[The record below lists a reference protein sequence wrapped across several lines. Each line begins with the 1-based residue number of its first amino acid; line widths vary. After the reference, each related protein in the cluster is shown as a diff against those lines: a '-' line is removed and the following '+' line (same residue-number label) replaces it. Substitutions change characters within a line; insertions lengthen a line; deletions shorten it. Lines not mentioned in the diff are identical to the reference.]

1 MVTRKIAKELLHE
14 TMCAWERL
22 AQNRKIRSCT
32 IRKSQQ
38 FRSASLF
45 SILLDSKIF
54 WIVQMIL
61 KTVCAFLAF
70 VLELFGVYGDG
81 EFKWRYGYVL
91 FSVQTCTC
99 FIIMW
104 SWRHK
109 NVISSIYPMNFFQF
123 QFTLS
128 CFFIF

>member
-1 MVTRKIAKELLHE
+1 MRPCVLGKDLLRIEKSGLVQYVSRK
-14 TMCAWERL
+14 
-22 AQNRKIRSCT
+22 
-32 IRKSQQ
+32 Q
-38 FRSASLF
+38 FPSASLF

-81 EFKWRYGYVL
+81 EFKWHYGYVL

-104 SWRHK
+104 S
-109 NVISSIYPMNFFQF
+109 
-123 QFTLS
+123 
-128 CFFIF
+128 

>member
-1 MVTRKIAKELLHE
+1 MRPCVLGKDLLRIEKSGLVQYVSRK
-14 TMCAWERL
+14 
-22 AQNRKIRSCT
+22 
-32 IRKSQQ
+32 Q
-38 FRSASLF
+38 FPSASLF

-104 SWRHK
+104 S
-109 NVISSIYPMNFFQF
+109 
-123 QFTLS
+123 
-128 CFFIF
+128 